1 MELIVRI
8 VSQGELVENEYVKDG
23 QSQKFA
29 SMPFV
34 LQHGF
39 DKIACEMIQNSARE
53 QGRLADQFFYVANIS
68 ISVNEYKDKNGRSR
82 MENRITLNKLTL
94 L

>member
-1 MELIVRI
+1 MEVIVRI
-8 VSQGELVENEYVKDG
+8 VSQGELVENEYVKEG

-34 LQHGF
+34 LQHGS

-53 QGRLADQFFYVANIS
+53 QGRLPDQYYYVANLS
-68 ISVNEYKDKNGRSR
+68 ISTNEYKDKNGRSR
-82 MENRITLNKLTL
+82 MENRIILNKITL